1 MLPGLYQ
8 YSPPCGQ
15 VVLGT
20 SSLSVRQCL
29 LDRLQ
34 GSIIH
39 KCQCQSLCV
48 SRSAVHCACQ
58 WTGSHNDRLVGLL
71 VCSSSRC
78 LMLYGILCWLLPCL
92 TLAAR
97 VFYRAVV
104 TSDCRFVFDLHR
116 DYLLTTMMFL
126 IFLREY
132 LNCFYFRFL
141 FLILPEIQCIYRSIK
156 RIPKIVDFA
165 QRCLLIFQL
174 E

>member
-1 MLPGLYQ
+1 MLPGLCQ

-39 KCQCQSLCV
+39 KCQCQCQSLCA
-48 SRSAVHCACQ
+48 SRSAVHCAYQ
-58 WTGSHNDRLVGLL
+58 WTGLHNDLLVGLL

-78 LMLYGILCWLLPCL
+78 LMLYEILCWLLPCL

-97 VFYRAVV
+97 VFYRAVAA
-104 TSDCRFVFDLHR
+104 SDCRFVFACR
-116 DYLLTTMMFL
+116 TLTDICFSKLTVCRVR
-126 IFLREY
+126 ILRRHQ
-132 LNCFYFRFL
+132 FH
-141 FLILPEIQCIYRSIK
+141 ITCINFISK
-156 RIPKIVDFA
+156 RTT
-165 QRCLLIFQL
+165 

>member
-1 MLPGLYQ
+1 M
-8 YSPPCGQ
+8 
-15 VVLGT
+15 VLGT

-39 KCQCQSLCV
+39 KCQCQCQSLRA
-48 SRSAVHCACQ
+48 SRSAVHCAYQ

-78 LMLYGILCWLLPCL
+78 LMLYEILCWLLSCL

-97 VFYRAVV
+97 VFYRAVA

-132 LNCFYFRFL
+132 LNCFL
-141 FLILPEIQCIYRSIK
+141 FQVFVPDPSRNTVYLQKHQED
-156 RIPKIVDFA
+156 PKDSGLCAAVFTNIST
-165 QRCLLIFQL
+165 
-174 E
+174 